1 MIAVW
6 LGLGLLAGG
15 VNWYSQRRAVTRIT
29 TWAAHTA
36 PAWVFAGTLLRLT
49 LAAIVLAG
57 AVMNG
62 LSSGLAA
69 FAGLWLARWIGILSL
84 EQLPLVED

>member
-15 VNWYSQRRAVTRIT
+15 VNWNSQRRAVVRIT
-29 TWAAHTA
+29 TLTAQTA
-36 PAWVFAGTLLRLT
+36 PAWVLAGALLRLT
-49 LAAIVLAG
+49 LAALLLGG

-62 LSSGLAA
+62 LSCGLAA

-84 EQLPLVED
+84 KQLPLA

>member
-15 VNWYSQRRAVTRIT
+15 VNWYSQRRNVTRMT
-29 TWAAHTA
+29 NVAAHTA
-36 PAWVFAGTLLRLT
+36 PARVLIGTLLRLT
-49 LAAIVLAG
+49 LSALVLAG

-62 LSSGLAA
+62 LPSGLAA
-69 FAGLWLARWIGILSL
+69 FAGLWLARWIGIASL
-84 EQLPLVED
+84 KRLPLTDE